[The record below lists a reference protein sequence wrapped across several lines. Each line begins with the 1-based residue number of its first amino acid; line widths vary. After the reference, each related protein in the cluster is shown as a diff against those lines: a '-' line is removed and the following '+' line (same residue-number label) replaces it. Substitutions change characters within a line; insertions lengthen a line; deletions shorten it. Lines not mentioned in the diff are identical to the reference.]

1 MIAAKLFPVTSKL
14 KFNSV
19 NLARLFSTA
28 SAEENKTQVA
38 LLQKRKKLGKERLL
52 TFKAAQESVRSKQKD
67 SERGIQSLI
76 GGLGLG
82 ALARGMKGAPK
93 ARPVLRG
100 RPRGRLPRIG
110 GIANIAFT
118 GLDFA
123 MRKGEG
129 QTNLQA
135 GVGAAGGLVGG
146 LGGMK
151 AGAALGTLI
160 APGVGTLIGGAL
172 GGIAGSMLGGGL
184 ADRATGVTGRLKEE
198 EQRTRLLATRTP
210 FGIAIDRF
218 DSAIDK
224 FADYDRRMREM
235 CAKKEEDDGGIAV
248 VGTTVVPKT
257 FLQHAKDFL
266 SNRSFNDGVAVG
278 ALGTLAALGIIS
290 RGRIFQVAGKMP
302 GARVDQGLGIVQN
315 LIKRFAPKTVDKT
328 PDTAVPN
335 LFKGLV
341 RGKDTPLT
349 AARRSES
356 AMFRLRQLQAKLRG
370 ETNSAQ
376 IREISEGLKSF
387 DLDDLLMVWKQA
399 KDRIKVGDQADLN
412 FMRALFNEIR
422 NRGSGNVPQNLLD
435 AIKKSSD
442 KLKQTDPSRQR
453 LFQKPGEGP
462 VKNLEPG
469 SLPKDILK
477 PARTIRKNLKPEGVD
492 TPTPGPQASRGGT
505 DTIAM
510 LIPGAAA
517 PMMNSGGGSST
528 ETRIVPADPARVARY
543 KMGILSEATA

>member
-28 SAEENKTQVA
+28 SAEENKTQLA
-38 LLQKRKKLGKERLL
+38 LLQKRKKLGKDRLL
-52 TFKAAQESVRSKQKD
+52 TFKAAQESVRSKQQD

-76 GGLGLG
+76 GGMGLG

-93 ARPVLRG
+93 TRPVLRG

-146 LGGMK
+146 LSGMK

-172 GGIAGSMLGGGL
+172 GGIAGSMLGGSL

-198 EQRTRLLATRTP
+198 EQRTRLLTTRTT

-235 CAKKEEDDGGIAV
+235 CGKKEEDDGAIVAP
-248 VGTTVVPKT
+248 TVEVPKT

-290 RGRIFQVAGKMP
+290 RGRIFQVAKNMP
-302 GARVDQGLGIVQN
+302 GAKVDQGLGMVQSF
-315 LIKRFAPKTVDKT
+315 IKRFAPKTVDKT
-328 PDTAVPN
+328 PDTSAPN
-335 LFKGLV
+335 LFKNLV
-341 RGKDTPLT
+341 RGRDTPLT

-376 IREISEGLKSF
+376 IREITEGLKSF
-387 DLDDLLMVWKQA
+387 DLDDLLMVWKQS

-422 NRGSGNVPQNLLD
+422 NRGSGDVPQNLLD
-435 AIKKSSD
+435 LIKKSSD
-442 KLKQTDPSRQR
+442 KLRQTDPSRQR
-453 LFQKPGEGP
+453 IFQKPGEGA
-462 VKNLEPG
+462 VQNIQPG

-477 PARTIRKNLKPEGVD
+477 PAKIIKKNLKPKDVNA
-492 TPTPGPQASRGGT
+492 PTSGPQASRGGT